1 MVAQNLFPLLK
12 FFYQDALRV
21 FSDKF
26 GRTES
31 TVYHIIGMVSQF
43 FFDQQSNFITM
54 PRTQKEIKCTEA
66 EFQRRSGIT
75 GVIGA
80 INKSHCRKIEHEIL
94 SKLTAVQQF
103 CSDGDGQRL
112 IVSSVTFSVYRQERI
127 MTLLFGDNLPFNKTF
142 SQIVMRILIIEHIT
156 KLLILHSFF

>member
-26 GRTES
+26 ERTES
-31 TVYHIIGMVSQF
+31 TVYHVIGMVSQF

-80 INKSHCRKIEHEIL
+80 INKSHWRLTPKNRTLNLI
-94 SKLTAVQQF
+94 KLTA
-103 CSDGDGQRL
+103 
-112 IVSSVTFSVYRQERI
+112 I
-127 MTLLFGDNLPFNKTF
+127 
-142 SQIVMRILIIEHIT
+142 
-156 KLLILHSFF
+156 